1 MRERE
6 RRVRIS
12 VGREGEWAVSGAS
25 VTCVRRKAG
34 SERGDIQQKY
44 SDKSVAHK
52 HAVRTK

>member
-6 RRVRIS
+6 RRVRIR
-12 VGREGEWAVSGAS
+12 VGREGEWTVRGARM
-25 VTCVRRKAG
+25 TCVRKEAG
-34 SERGDIQQKY
+34 SEGGDIQQKY